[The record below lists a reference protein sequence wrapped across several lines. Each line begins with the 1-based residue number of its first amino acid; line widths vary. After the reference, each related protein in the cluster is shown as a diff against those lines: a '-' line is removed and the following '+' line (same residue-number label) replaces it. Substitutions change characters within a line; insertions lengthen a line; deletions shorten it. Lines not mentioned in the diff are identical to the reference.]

1 MITVD
6 FNRIGNPSG
15 CRILDIGCGS
25 GRHLAEVLT
34 IGDTTVFGADILVG
48 NLNEAKHRLDYLD
61 KIGQYR
67 GICQLIC
74 ADITRLP
81 FSDNFFDLVICSEV
95 LEHIPD
101 DRKAVSELVRVLKP
115 GRTMVISVPR
125 EMPEKI
131 CWALS
136 EEYHRV
142 ENGHIRIYKKK
153 ELIRLLE
160 STGLRKYAC
169 HYAHSLHTPYWWLK
183 CFFGV
188 SCEDIFLVNLY
199 HRLLV
204 WDIMKKPA
212 MTRWADKI
220 LNPIIGKSV
229 AVYLRKGEKS

>member
-6 FNRIGNPSG
+6 FTRLGNLSG

-25 GRHLAEVLT
+25 GRHLAEALT
-34 IGDTTVFGADILVG
+34 IENTTVFGADILVMD
-48 NLNEAKHRLDYLD
+48 LNEAKDRLDFLG
-61 KIGQYR
+61 KIGEYR
-67 GICQLIC
+67 GICQLLC
-74 ADITRLP
+74 ADIARLP

-115 GRTMVISVPR
+115 GKTLVVSVPR
-125 EMPEKI
+125 ELPEKI

-136 EEYHRV
+136 EDYHSV

-160 STGLRKYAC
+160 QNSLKKYGF
-169 HYAHSLHTPYWWLK
+169 HYAHSLHAPYWWLK

-188 SCEDIFLVNLY
+188 GRDDVFLVHLY
-199 HRLLV
+199 HRFLV
-204 WDIMKKPA
+204 WDMMKKPLIS
-212 MTRWADKI
+212 RVADKL
-220 LNPIIGKSV
+220 LNPIIGKSSV
-229 AVYLRKGEKS
+229 IYLKKG